1 MLQCKRIAR
10 AYFSKNRKETLNRYR
25 GPPSHS
31 NPIFAAFPHATTGTS
46 SREQAVG
53 SPAQLRFLAAS
64 EPHIPVAS
72 GTVIPI
78 LRHDCS
84 CRPQVLKCLRMQ
96 ISSDRDAET
105 AVLPVKSKIGRDQDK
120 VPFWKCPRNAGIGL
134 QWEGCWQQQKP
145 PLPCHHNFQASQP
158 HWCTTDTVGTEEQ
171 APMQGMWSCDDTVHL
186 DEQLEILLTFTS
198 SLAFQEAGQ
207 F

>member
-10 AYFSKNRKETLNRYR
+10 AYFSKNREETLNRCR
-25 GPPSHS
+25 GPPPHS
-31 NPIFAAFPHATTGTS
+31 NPICAAFPHATTDTG
-46 SREQAVG
+46 SRQRAVG

-105 AVLPVKSKIGRDQDK
+105 AILPVKSKIGRDQGK
-120 VPFWKCPRNAGIGL
+120 VLFGNVPEVLALACGGKATGSSRSHLSHVTTTCR
-134 QWEGCWQQQKP
+134 P
-145 PLPCHHNFQASQP
+145 PSPTGVPQTPWGQRRRHPCKACGAEMTQ
-158 HWCTTDTVGTEEQ
+158 CIR
-171 APMQGMWSCDDTVHL
+171 M
-186 DEQLEILLTFTS
+186 S
-198 SLAFQEAGQ
+198 SLKFC
-207 F
+207 